1 MEQLNDLLNRDPEAD
16 LDQVSRDEVVAIWAD
31 NQHMSGQI
39 VDMQDQII
47 HLLRE

>member
-1 MEQLNDLLNRDPEAD
+1 MEQLNDLLNKDPEAD
-16 LDQVSRDEVVAIWAD
+16 FEGVTRDEILAIRAD